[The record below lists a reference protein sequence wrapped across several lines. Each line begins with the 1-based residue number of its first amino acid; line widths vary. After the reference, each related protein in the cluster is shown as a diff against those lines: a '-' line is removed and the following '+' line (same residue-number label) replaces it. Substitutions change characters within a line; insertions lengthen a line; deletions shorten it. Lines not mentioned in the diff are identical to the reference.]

1 VPAVEVAVQT
11 GGPPGQ
17 ILAGVLSETTAPLEL
32 LIAIEHAI
40 PNPTL
45 VLAAA
50 DALVT
55 ERIVSSL
62 PDGTSPA
69 ERARW
74 ADVLSVRLSQAGRTE
89 EALPPAERAAAIYRE
104 LAAADPARYRP
115 ELAAVARQL
124 AQDDPGRYRP
134 DLAATLVNLAAMYSK
149 LGRADQARSC
159 AQEAAAMFSV
169 LARAYPD
176 RFLPDLAIRLT
187 GSGRATG
194 NG

>member
-11 GGPPGQ
+11 GGPLGQ
-17 ILAGVLSETTAPLEL
+17 ILAGVLSETTAPLGL
-32 LIAIEHAI
+32 LIAIEEAI

-50 DALVT
+50 DVLVT
-55 ERIVSSL
+55 EQIVSSL
-62 PDGTSPA
+62 PDGTSRA

-115 ELAAVARQL
+115 ELV
-124 AQDDPGRYRP
+124 
-134 DLAATLVNLAAMYSK
+134 S
-149 LGRADQARSC
+149 RS
-159 AQEAAAMFSV
+159 
-169 LARAYPD
+169 
-176 RFLPDLAIRLT
+176 
-187 GSGRATG
+187 
-194 NG
+194 